1 MPVKILIVDD
11 HPLQIDGYKTVLSF
25 HDVEG
30 GIETTSAHSC
40 EEAYNIIVNSDDSS
54 FDLAFLDYSLS
65 AYPEKKINNG
75 GDLAL
80 LMKKHLPKSKV
91 LILTSHAEAFVLY
104 NIIKKTQ
111 PEGLLVKSD
120 FNGDEL
126 LDAVSLIL
134 NDEKY
139 HSQTVKNCLKK
150 LSSREDFLDTIDKQ
164 IVMLLAQGYK
174 IDTLVGELQLSKST
188 IEKRKVK
195 IKEYL
200 DIDKGN
206 DEDILRECRKLGFI

>member
-11 HPLQIDGYKTVLSF
+11 HPLQIDGYRTVLSF
-25 HDVEG
+25 HDIEG
-30 GIETTSAHSC
+30 GIETISAHSC
-40 EEAYNIIVNSDDSS
+40 EEAYNIIVNSD
-54 FDLAFLDYSLS
+54 FDAFDMAFLDYSLP
-65 AYPEKKINNG
+65 AYPEKNINNG

-80 LMKKHLPKSKV
+80 LMKKELPECKV

-104 NIIKKTQ
+104 NIIKKIQ
-111 PEGLLVKSD
+111 PAGLLVKSD

-126 LDAVSLIL
+126 LDAVSFIL
-134 NDEKY
+134 KDEIY
-139 HSQTVKNCLKK
+139 YSQTVRDSMKK
-150 LSSREDFLDTIDKQ
+150 LSSRKDFLDSIDKQ
-164 IVMLLAQGYK
+164 IVILLSQGYK
-174 IDTLVGELQLSKST
+174 TDTLVSELQLSKST
-188 IEKRKVK
+188 IEKRKAK